1 MASHSIPLP
10 ILDDLGSRF
19 IINIPDEERK
29 DIIRIMFQVEL
40 AKWFYDDEYVNTDA
54 SLTSCS
60 MRDFCE
66 HIFRRVPFLAP
77 YVDSLDEV
85 LEDWKSYKMAV
96 PTYGAIILNPKLT
109 KVLVVQGWWSRN
121 SWGFPKGKVNEVE
134 LPHECA
140 VREVIEE
147 TNCDVSQLIDSRHF
161 LEKVINDQTVRL
173 YLAPGVSEET
183 VFGTKTKSEIRDWQW
198 FPVDELPL
206 SKKEA
211 VRPNCLAIRNWNSFF
226 MVMPFVRDMRIWIKH
241 YKRNKFEFIPG
252 YREPEQ
258 DHHFLPV
265 QNQAQGRRNS
275 TKKRKNSKSQS
286 QEQSQPQ
293 PQVGGG
299 GRQRKQST
307 QAQDAPPPPPVP
319 LETFQCPKYWSNFHF
334 KKKDILASVA
344 AAPGWK

>member
-54 SLTSCS
+54 SLSSCS

-66 HIFRRVPFLAP
+66 HIFRRVPFLTP

-85 LEDWKSYKMAV
+85 LDDWKSYKM
-96 PTYGAIILNPKLT
+96 
-109 KVLVVQGWWSRN
+109 
-121 SWGFPKGKVNEVE
+121 
-134 LPHECA
+134 
-140 VREVIEE
+140 
-147 TNCDVSQLIDSRHF
+147 
-161 LEKVINDQTVRL
+161 
-173 YLAPGVSEET
+173 
-183 VFGTKTKSEIRDWQW
+183 
-198 FPVDELPL
+198 
-206 SKKEA
+206 A

>member
-1 MASHSIPLP
+1 MGL
-10 ILDDLGSRF
+10 
-19 IINIPDEERK
+19 
-29 DIIRIMFQVEL
+29 
-40 AKWFYDDEYVNTDA
+40 
-54 SLTSCS
+54 
-60 MRDFCE
+60 
-66 HIFRRVPFLAP
+66 
-77 YVDSLDEV
+77 
-85 LEDWKSYKMAV
+85 
-96 PTYGAIILNPKLT
+96 
-109 KVLVVQGWWSRN
+109 
-121 SWGFPKGKVNEVE
+121 
-134 LPHECA
+134 
-140 VREVIEE
+140 
-147 TNCDVSQLIDSRHF
+147 QLIDSRHF

-173 YLAPGVSEET
+173 YLAPGVSEDT
-183 VFGTKTKSEIRDWQW
+183 VFGTRTKSEIRDWQW

-258 DHHFLPV
+258 DLFVPV

-275 TKKRKNSKSQS
+275 TKKRKNSKSQ

-293 PQVGGG
+293 QIAGGG

-307 QAQDAPPPPPVP
+307 QAQGELGHSDAPLPPVT

-344 AAPGWK
+344 AAPG